1 MIFYQEMLNRLN
13 EILTAEQL
21 EYKDTIIIG
30 DNSSGKSDVLKNL
43 ILSDKEEKYYFIDA
57 VNRYFDVSQIMPNPV
72 QNVMYSPEINVKR
85 IEEDNFNKRDTFWDG
100 GTRRAIEDFYCNFA
114 EKLKKMMEE
123 FLGISFDI
131 QQGKMGVEVQVNNE
145 SVDLSSGYQAVM
157 RIFIEILY
165 FADTKGMGVIVID
178 EIDEFLSVKNSGKIL
193 QYLRKT
199 FPNLR
204 FIVTTHSA
212 DLIANAE
219 DINLILLSGSEFEIL
234 DANDFSSISQVY
246 DIFESVFE
254 QKSDN
259 DKEKTDTILRI
270 LLNNKMSGVW
280 GDEEESKLQ
289 YLKKRR
295 ITKAQKLIIKQ
306 IEAW

>member
-1 MIFYQEMLNRLN
+1 MRFYQEMLKRLN
-13 EILTAEQL
+13 DILLKDQL

-43 ILSDKEEKYYFIDA
+43 IQSDKEGKYYFIDD
-57 VNRYFDVSQIMPNPV
+57 VNRYFDVSQITSNQV
-72 QNVMYSPEINVKR
+72 QNTVYSQAINETR
-85 IEEDNFNKRDTFWDG
+85 INEKHFNQEDSFYYC
-100 GTRRAIEDFYCNFA
+100 GTPWAVEGFYANYSD
-114 EKLKKMMEE
+114 ELKKMMDE
-123 FLGISFDI
+123 FLDI
-131 QQGKMGVEVQVNNE
+131 DLNIQRGKLGWEIYVDSELVN
-145 SVDLSSGYQAVM
+145 LSSGYQAVM

-165 FADTKGMGVIVID
+165 FADTKGTGVIVID
-178 EIDEFLSVKNSGKIL
+178 EIDEFLSVKNSGRIL

-280 GDEEESKLQ
+280 GDEEESRLQ